1 MHRTLKRLTVV
12 LAFFALAACSSPE
25 EKAAEAQEEAA
36 EAQKEAYE
44 ADTEIKQ
51 ERLKMLQEYKDCV
64 QKAQED
70 KKDTA
75 SCDYLMKAVE
85 ATK

>member
-1 MHRTLKRLTVV
+1 MQRELKLLPVIV
-12 LAFFALAACSSPE
+12 ALCALAACSSPE
-25 EKAAEAQEEAA
+25 EKAAEAQQEAA
-36 EAQKEAYE
+36 EAQKEAAE
-44 ADTEIKQ
+44 ADTELKQ
-51 ERLKMLQEYKDCV
+51 ERLKMLEEYKDCV

-75 SCDYLMKAVE
+75 SCDYLLKAVE